1 MKSKTYPAVI
11 LHPGKEK
18 PIRQRH
24 HWIFSGAIQSFPDF
38 ENGGILAVRDS
49 QGNHL
54 GYAYFNRHC
63 SLAGRMISFGSE
75 QPEEALEKS
84 LERAIKLREIF
95 FGRQTNAY
103 RLVNGEGDNLPG
115 LVIDRYN
122 DILVIQIT
130 TLGMEKLKP
139 WILERL
145 IGRLKPRSIFERSI
159 APARQEE
166 GLKDFEAWVYG
177 EATFSTE
184 ITESGARFT
193 IDFTQPQK
201 TGFYLDQREMRALVR
216 QLAEGR
222 KVLDCFSYTGGF
234 SVNALAGGA
243 SQVELVETSAYSL
256 ALAQKNLEQ
265 NGFSSNYYKLHND
278 DVFAFL
284 RQAKIDSDFIILDP
298 PAFAKKRNDVIRACR
313 GYKDINRLAM
323 LHLKPGGFLLS
334 FSCSHYVDDQLFQ
347 KVLFEAALEAGRRVR
362 LLQRMRHSFDHPVN
376 IFHPETHYLKGFLL
390 YLD

>member
-1 MKSKTYPAVI
+1 MKSQTYPAVI

-24 HWIFSGAIQSFPDF
+24 HWIFSGAIQYFPDF
-38 ENGGILAVRDS
+38 ENGGILAVKDN
-49 QGNHL
+49 QGHHL

-63 SLAGRMISFGSE
+63 SLAGRMISFGPE
-75 QPEEALEKS
+75 PPEEALEKS
-84 LERAIKLREIF
+84 LERALNLRKIF
-95 FGRQTNAY
+95 FGPETNAY
-103 RLVNGEGDNLPG
+103 RLVNAEGDNLPG

-130 TLGMEKLKP
+130 TLGMEKLKS
-139 WILERL
+139 WLLERL
-145 IGRLKPRSIFERSI
+145 IDRLKPRSILERSVS
-159 APARQEE
+159 PARQEE

-177 EATFSTE
+177 EAAPSTE
-184 ITESGARFT
+184 ITENGARFT

-216 QLAEGR
+216 QLAKGR
-222 KVLDCFSYTGGF
+222 KVLDCFAYTGGF

-265 NGFSSNYYKLHND
+265 NGFSSNYYQLHNE
-278 DVFAFL
+278 DVFTFL
-284 RQAKIDSDFIILDP
+284 RQVKIESDFIILDP

-323 LHLKPGGFLLS
+323 VHLKSGGFLLS

-376 IFHPETHYLKGFLL
+376 LFHPETHYLKGFLL